1 MTLEEQIVDCEKRVL
16 EAMKTD
22 AISVL
27 GELLHEKL
35 NFDITIGQTITRV
48 IG

>member
-1 MTLEEQIVDCEKRVL
+1 
-16 EAMKTD
+16 MKTD

-27 GELLHEKL
+27 GELLNEKL
-35 NFDITIGQTITRV
+35 NFDIPMGQTITSV